1 MFCGGGG
8 WRRGIVE
15 VCGGKV
21 EHAAWK
27 VESFQL
33 KVERERREV
42 EAVDGIRS

>member
-1 MFCGGGG
+1 MAARDSRSV
-8 WRRGIVE
+8 W
-15 VCGGKV
+15 GKV